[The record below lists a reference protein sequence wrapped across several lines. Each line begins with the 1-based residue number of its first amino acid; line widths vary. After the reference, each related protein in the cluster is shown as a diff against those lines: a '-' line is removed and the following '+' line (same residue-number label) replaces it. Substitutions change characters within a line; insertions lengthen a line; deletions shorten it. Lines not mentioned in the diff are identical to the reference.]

1 MMAKPMKTLELHY
14 PMIQFLIITFITR
27 GKKEIHRISLQTR
40 SRMAAVSC
48 FCVMILRWKK
58 SRLIRYG
65 ESWPISA
72 RIPWKL
78 TFNIDN
84 KVFYFAWLTKTENRS
99 RSLWHPRLQPAWPA
113 VESSCIRS
121 FRASRTLL
129 CFDKNLQTHQSVD
142 SRNGI
147 IAFLFKRYIDAFF
160 LLFKF
165 FSSLPRSM
173 SVYPW
178 PWHLVVAII

>member
-147 IAFLFKRYIDAFF
+147 IAFLFNPFSAKDVLIDFTLSNARRFY
-160 LLFKF
+160 
-165 FSSLPRSM
+165 SSKGT
-173 SVYPW
+173 
-178 PWHLVVAII
+178 PWHRRG